1 MYTVIREGKF
11 LDKYREK
18 LHKGNNGFFFL
29 VVNIKDISQ
38 WPINQFQ

>member
-18 LHKGNNGFFFL
+18 LHKGNNGFFF
-29 VVNIKDISQ
+29 
-38 WPINQFQ
+38 FGCEY